1 MYALEEFISNNKV
14 CYLKIRKKPVYK
26 KATLKFFGWN
36 IPTISWFLP
45 IFGHF
50 WLVQNDKWHQKFIF
64 YIWGNFFKV
73 LLSTLLLE
81 SMDYRS
87 VGLKCLTQRFSVFPF
102 SWLCTLLK
110 KKLFVLIRP
119 HPWVCLESRS
129 KKFQCCYLIWKRA
142 CFLNFCL
149 PQSHFQFVVIP
160 LLHW

>member
-1 MYALEEFISNNKV
+1 MYE
-14 CYLKIRKKPVYK
+14 
-26 KATLKFFGWN
+26 KATLKIFGWD

-50 WLVQNDKWHQKFIF
+50 WLVRMTNDIKNLFSISEETSSRF
-64 YIWGNFFKV
+64 YCLHFFWKV
-73 LLSTLLLE
+73 WITGPLGLNVSPKDFQFFP
-81 SMDYRS
+81 SPGS
-87 VGLKCLTQRFSVFPF
+87 VHC
-102 SWLCTLLK
+102 WK